1 MHLAIFK
8 IIYHIYHK
16 ITVMKNVI
24 ISVLEYKDIIYFVAG
39 LNSKKFSNL
48 NSLEID
54 NSLKHSR
61 DIHWYLLKIRY
72 FYVVKTHESILLTVI
87 FENTFRF
94 IQAVTLMEMWRNF
107 LLWGD
112 YNIITSLLWTVE
124 ECILSWKCQYITK
137 YG

>member
-1 MHLAIFK
+1 M
-8 IIYHIYHK
+8 YHK

-24 ISVLEYKDIIYFVAG
+24 ISVLEYKDIIYFVSG

-61 DIHWYLLKIRY
+61 DIHRYLLKIRY
-72 FYVVKTHESILLTVI
+72 FYVVKTHESILLTLI

-94 IQAVTLMEMWRNF
+94 IQAVTLMEM
-107 LLWGD
+107 
-112 YNIITSLLWTVE
+112 
-124 ECILSWKCQYITK
+124 
-137 YG
+137 